1 MLNPNDLRVRKTRRA
16 ITTAFYALLREES
29 FDNISVRQLASRAE
43 IGQTTFYNHYQDKF
57 ALASALIQA
66 TTTQLTALFLAQ
78 CHLPAMVAPGA
89 PGGEDPALL
98 CHARLLSKI
107 DTAEVSF
114 TRVAIQHIAAL
125 YQHDLGR
132 RGVKLAHLPAI
143 AQHLAV
149 LTYSFITALINQL
162 DSQAVPTLACQ
173 LAEFA
178 QVLTGLGIVGVAA
191 SAPPQ
196 QQTRSTHF

>member
-16 ITTAFYALLREES
+16 ITTTFYALLREES
-29 FDNISVRQLASRAE
+29 FDVISVRQLASRAE

-66 TTTQLTALFLAQ
+66 TITQLTALFLAQ
-78 CHLPAMVAPGA
+78 CHLPAMIV

-107 DTAEVSF
+107 DTVEVSF
-114 TRVAIQHIAAL
+114 MRVAIQHIAAL
-125 YQHDLGR
+125 YQRDLCR
-132 RGVKLAHLPAI
+132 RGVKLVHLPAI
-143 AQHLAV
+143 AQHMAV
-149 LTYSFITALINQL
+149 LTYSFITALINQP
-162 DSQAVPTLACQ
+162 DSQAGPTLACQ

-178 QVLTGLGIVGVAA
+178 QVLTGLGILGAPA
-191 SAPPQ
+191 SAPAQ
-196 QQTRSTHF
+196 QHPRSAHF

>member
-16 ITTAFYALLREES
+16 ITTAFYTLLREES
-29 FDNISVRQLASRAE
+29 FDAISVRQLARRAE

-78 CHLPAMVAPGA
+78 CHLPAMLA

-125 YQHDLGR
+125 YQRDLSR
-132 RGVKLAHLPAI
+132 RGVRLAHLPAI

-149 LTYSFITALINQL
+149 LTYSFITALINQP
-162 DSQAVPTLACQ
+162 DTQAVPTLACQ

-178 QVLTGLGIVGVAA
+178 QVLTGLGIVGATA
-191 SAPPQ
+191 SAPVQ
-196 QQTRSTHF
+196 HQTSTTHS

>member
-16 ITTAFYALLREES
+16 ITTAFYALLCEES
-29 FDNISVRQLASRAE
+29 FGATTVCQLASRAE

-66 TTTQLTALFLAQ
+66 TTTQLTALFLGQ
-78 CHLPAMVAPGA
+78 CHLPAMVAPD
-89 PGGEDPALL
+89 GEDPALL

-107 DTAEVSF
+107 DTVEVSF

-125 YQHDLGR
+125 YQRDLNR

-143 AQHLAV
+143 AQHLAI
-149 LTYSFITALINQL
+149 LTYSFITALINQP

-173 LAEFA
+173 LAEFD
-178 QVLTGLGIVGVAA
+178 QVLTGLGIVGATA
-191 SAPPQ
+191 SVPVQ
-196 QQTRSTHF
+196 HQTSTTHF